1 MKYHVDHPGGSR
13 IILKYA
19 GKDATCAYTQVFG
32 PTVTLMLF
40 AVRNTTPFTHQM
52 LLRHICPQRSS
63 EYNPTIPV
71 DVQ

>member
-19 GKDATCAYTQVFG
+19 GKDATYAYSQVFG
-32 PTVTLMLF
+32 STMTLMLF

-52 LLRHICPQRSS
+52 PSRHICPLRSS
-63 EYNPTIPV
+63 EYNYNSTHPS
-71 DVQ
+71 